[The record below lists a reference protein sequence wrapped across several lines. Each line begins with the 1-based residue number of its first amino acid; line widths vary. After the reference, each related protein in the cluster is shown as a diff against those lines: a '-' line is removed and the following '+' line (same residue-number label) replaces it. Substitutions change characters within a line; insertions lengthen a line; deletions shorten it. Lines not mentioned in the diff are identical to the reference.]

1 MVMTIDIFSA
11 LNGIAGSGGPIP
23 PRDPGSITGSAF
35 IQNNMNLSGAVREQN
50 ILSEFIHGNIPDF
63 LRRMVPIELSDGTN
77 KITYLVMPDVLSIG
91 SEQDYVRMP
100 MNPHTA
106 QAIADKYDCTLP
118 TRKMCNDIWSS
129 AKNKLAPKPWGP
141 PYNLEMLSTYRI
153 GVHNSTINNQLV
165 GLDHSAL
172 TTGHK
177 KDVVLTNALRPNNPN
192 KRVAIY
198 GWFLLPDGKPIQ
210 DLNPS
215 DHDDLYADY
224 SHGIRLIAN
233 DIMVNGS
240 PMRIHQAFTDPVLSK
255 LLSDE
260 GPLLFTRY

>member
-1 MVMTIDIFSA
+1 MTIDIFSV

-23 PRDPGSITGSAF
+23 VRDPGSITGSTF
-35 IQNNMNLSGAVREQN
+35 IQNNMNLGGAVREQN

-63 LRRMVPIELSDGTN
+63 LRKLIPVEISDGIN
-77 KITYLVMPDVLSIG
+77 KITYVVMPDVLSIG
-91 SEQDYVRMP
+91 NDQDYVRMP

-118 TRKMCNDIWSS
+118 TRKMCNDIWRA

-141 PYNLEMLSTYRI
+141 PYNQEMLSTYRI
-153 GVHNSTINNQLV
+153 GAHNTTVNGQLS
-165 GLDHSAL
+165 GLNYTDL
-172 TTGHK
+172 TAGHK

-192 KRVAIY
+192 RRVAIY
-198 GWFLLPDGKPIQ
+198 GWFMLDGKPIQ
-210 DLNPS
+210 PLNPA

-240 PMRIHQAFTDPVLSK
+240 AMRIQQAFADPALSK